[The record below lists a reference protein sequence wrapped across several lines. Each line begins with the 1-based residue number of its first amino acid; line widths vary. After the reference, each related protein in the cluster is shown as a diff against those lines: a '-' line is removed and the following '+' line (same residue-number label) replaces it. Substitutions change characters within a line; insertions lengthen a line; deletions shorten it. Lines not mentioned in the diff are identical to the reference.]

1 MVCLVALTIGLA
13 IYYFSTVG
21 VALFAEDVGGA
32 RLAFKDA
39 QAGWFY
45 MRFIRTF
52 MPILVLIYFMHWR
65 VEMTRGRP
73 VVLVSLFLVNAVML
87 LLVGFKG
94 HILMFI
100 VVPVVILSGLALEK
114 VPVRALALLGAVA
127 VMGAFAATAALSN
140 ESDLGVIIGLLW
152 NRIAYQAFDGV
163 TYIVMDIVP
172 NRGLM
177 GGETYIADIMSLLYK
192 LGLSS
197 EPVQNLSAAVANE
210 LLGDLYQGEHASNTM
225 EGEFYANFGL
235 PGVIAGGILVG
246 ILLQLLYV
254 ATIRIR
260 KDAVILP
267 FFVCLQL
274 GILMSL
280 GGPLVAMVID
290 YVVAVTFFFLL
301 LAGTYV
307 FLSLPSGRIR
317 VWRGI

>member
-1 MVCLVALTIGLA
+1 
-13 IYYFSTVG
+13 
-21 VALFAEDVGGA
+21 
-32 RLAFKDA
+32 
-39 QAGWFY
+39 
-45 MRFIRTF
+45 
-52 MPILVLIYFMHWR
+52 
-65 VEMTRGRP
+65 
-73 VVLVSLFLVNAVML
+73 
-87 LLVGFKG
+87 
-94 HILMFI
+94 
-100 VVPVVILSGLALEK
+100 
-114 VPVRALALLGAVA
+114 VA
-127 VMGAFAATAALSN
+127 VVGAFVATAALETQSN
-140 ESDLGVIIGLLW
+140 LGTIIAALW
-152 NRIAYQAFDGV
+152 SRLAYQAFDGLS
-163 TYIVMDIVP
+163 YIVMDIVP
-172 NRGLM
+172 NRGFM
-177 GGETYIADIMSLLYK
+177 GGETYIADIGSLLYK
-192 LGLSS
+192 LGVSS
-197 EPVQNLSAAVANE
+197 KPVQNLSAVVANE

-225 EGEFYANFGL
+225 AGEFYANFGL

-301 LAGTYV
+301 LVGTYV